1 MSKDRPITDVSPSS
15 PSASVRDLSWSAIL
29 LLAIVQFAAFVDR
42 GVPAVVAP
50 LLRTGFGLTDTQV
63 GALQGPAFSVLYAL
77 ELLAA
82 GQWIA
87 GRNPYRTAGACLVV
101 WTAGSVLFAL
111 APGYGGMIAG
121 RAILGLGQAAFAPAA
136 LSLLAVQA
144 DPVRRARAL
153 SIFTTGSSIGRSA
166 ALFLGGAA
174 LTLVAGRTVLGLE
187 PWRMTSLM
195 MVVPNLLLAVV
206 LFGVARGSNPPIP
219 VRTGLGAAAKF
230 IAARPSTL
238 LLVMAVGSACVL
250 AVQAGGAWGSSI
262 LHRSQGLTPA
272 QAGLW
277 TGALV
282 LVCAPI
288 GHLGAGWTAGS
299 RAGRRWGAGVLMAA
313 GMAVAV
319 LGAVG
324 LAAAEGRAAA
334 LAGLG
339 VLTAGGGFAAAA
351 TLIEVLAMTETR
363 LRSQV
368 SAIYLAL
375 VSLVGVGL
383 GSVLTG
389 MVNDRAFSGAG
400 LAWSLASV
408 VAISALPV
416 IVIGLLYARHW
427 REAAYRPATD

>member
-1 MSKDRPITDVSPSS
+1 MSKDRPIADAPPSG
-15 PSASVRDLSWSAIL
+15 PTGVRDLGWSAIL
-29 LLAIVQFAAFVDR
+29 LLALVQFAAFVDR

-77 ELLAA
+77 GLLAA

-87 GRNPYRTAGACLVV
+87 GRNPYRTAAVCLVV
-101 WTAGSVLFAL
+101 WTTGSVLFAL
-111 APGYGGMIAG
+111 APGYGEMVAG
-121 RAILGLGQAAFAPAA
+121 RALLGLGQAAFAPAA

-144 DPVRRARAL
+144 DPARRARAL
-153 SIFTTGSSIGRSA
+153 STFTTGSSIGRSG

-174 LTLVAGRTVLGLE
+174 LTVVAGRTVLGLE

-195 MVVPNLLLAVV
+195 LVVPNLLLAAA
-206 LFGVARGSNPPIP
+206 LFGMARGSPPPIP
-219 VRTGLGAAAKF
+219 DRRGLGAAARF
-230 IAARPSTL
+230 IVSRPSTL

-277 TGALV
+277 TGAVV

-299 RAGRRWGAGVLMAA
+299 RPGRRWGAGALMAA

-324 LAAAEGRAAA
+324 LAAAEDRLAA

-351 TLIEVLAMTETR
+351 ALIEVQAMTEAR

-368 SAIYLAL
+368 GAIYLAL
-375 VSLVGVGL
+375 ASLVGVGL
-383 GSVLTG
+383 GPVLTG
-389 MVNDRAFSGAG
+389 ALNDQAFSGAG
-400 LAWSLASV
+400 LAWSLALV
-408 VAISALPV
+408 TAVSALPV
-416 IVIGLLYARHW
+416 ILIGLLYARRW
-427 REAAYRPATD
+427 REAATRLAPD